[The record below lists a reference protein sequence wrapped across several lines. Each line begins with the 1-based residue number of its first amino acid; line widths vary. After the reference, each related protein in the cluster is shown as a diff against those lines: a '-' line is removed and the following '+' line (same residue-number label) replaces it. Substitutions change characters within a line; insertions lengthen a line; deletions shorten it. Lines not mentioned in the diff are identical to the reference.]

1 MSGAVRHRVLALVVP
16 VDRYPCERV
25 SNLAAFTRPMS
36 GLTGDTTGD
45 SNLDVV
51 VEGRAALELD
61 SLLRLCDDVE
71 GSVRFH
77 QRVSDR
83 RTRARSP
90 STKTTTTAGNHN
102 NNNNNKRVMTMMIR
116 SNDDD
121 DDADK

>member
-1 MSGAVRHRVLALVVP
+1 MVCRSIF
-16 VDRYPCERV
+16 
-25 SNLAAFTRPMS
+25 SFS
-36 GLTGDTTGD
+36 FQ
-45 SNLDVV
+45 NLDVV